1 MNWYVIESNWKQF
14 AGYVR
19 EQWGELTDD
28 QLEKIAGKRDLLADR
43 IHEAYGISK
52 DEAEKQIKSFE
63 ESNITYKGAIK
74 SRTYARIATADADYM
89 IAKAACGTKSGN
101 EKDLCVSEAQARQT
115 KTIGDATANK
125 NAVDARAQAGQ
136 DTRDTNR

>member
-1 MNWYVIESNWKQF
+1 MNWDVIECNWKQF
-14 AGYVR
+14 TGHVK
-19 EQWGELTDD
+19 EQWGKLTDD
-28 QLEKIAGKRDLLADR
+28 QLEKIAGKRDLLVDR
-43 IHEAYGISK
+43 IHETYGITK

-74 SRTYARIATADADYM
+74 SRTHARIAAADADYM
-89 IAKAACGTKSGN
+89 IAKVECGTKSGN
-101 EKDLCVSEAQARQT
+101 EKDLCVSEAQANQT

-136 DTRDTNR
+136 DARDPNC